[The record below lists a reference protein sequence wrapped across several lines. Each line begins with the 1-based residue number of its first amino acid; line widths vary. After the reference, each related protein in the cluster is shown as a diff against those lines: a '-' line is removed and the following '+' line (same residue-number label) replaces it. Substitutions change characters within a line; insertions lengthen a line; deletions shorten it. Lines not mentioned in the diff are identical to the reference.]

1 MIFKEHIRSVLKSIH
16 PSSYRI
22 KEVKF
27 NNSNKKKMNK
37 KTFIEVVKQLK
48 QIEDR
53 RDFMETE
60 LGLDMTTYEDKFFN
74 IIESLFKLVF
84 SKGQLAL
91 VQMYLYQLAPDNEW
105 NGKITIEIDKK
116 EKEVDFKTPEQVWEV
131 LKVVE

>member
-91 VQMYLYQLAPDNEW
+91 VQMYLYQLVPDNEW
-105 NGKITIEIDKK
+105 DGKITIEIDKK

>member
-91 VQMYLYQLAPDNEW
+91 VQMYLYQLTPDNEW
-105 NGKITIEIDKK
+105 DGKITIEIDKK